1 VLDLSSHL
9 AGPFCTMQLADLGA
23 EVIKIESPRGDLS
36 RSRMSSL
43 IKGQAPYFLAVN
55 RNKKGIV
62 LNLKTREA
70 LEIFFELV
78 KISDIVVENYRPGV
92 VKNLS
97 VDYETVSKVN
107 PKIVYASISGF
118 GQTGPYRNR
127 PSFDLMAQSMS
138 GMINLSNP
146 EKEPIWTAGSIGDTI
161 PALYTTVAILSA
173 LHYARTTGK
182 GQYID
187 VSQVHSL
194 TASMPIPVQTYL
206 ITGLEDDDTP
216 RGFPKINL
224 KAIYKTVD
232 GYVSVSALYHFLGT
246 FLAIVGKDFPNV
258 LESWTE
264 NKSLTKET
272 HNMVIEWFKNKTN
285 NEVDYLLSQGNIPF
299 SIVYSLPKLEEDPH
313 AKERSMFVEYEHP
326 LGFKYKIITSPMK
339 MTETNP
345 TMVRN
350 PPLLGENTEEVLS
363 NLLGYDHKKINELRE
378 KNAIK

>member
-1 VLDLSSHL
+1 
-9 AGPFCTMQLADLGA
+9 MQLADMGA

-62 LNLKTREA
+62 LNLKTQEA

-92 VKNLS
+92 VQNLG
-97 VDYETVSKVN
+97 VDYETVRKVN

-138 GMINLSNP
+138 GMISLSNP
-146 EKEPIWTAGSIGDTI
+146 ENEPIWTAGSIGDTI
-161 PALYTTVAILSA
+161 PALYATVAILSA
-173 LHYARTTGK
+173 LHYARKTGK

-194 TASMPIPVQTYL
+194 TAAMPIPVQTYL
-206 ITGLEDDDTP
+206 ITEKEDDDTP

-224 KAIYKTVD
+224 KAIYKTID
-232 GYVSVSALYHFLGT
+232 GYVSVSALYHFLET
-246 FLAIVGKDFPNV
+246 FLEIVGKDIPKV
-258 LESWTE
+258 LESWFE
-264 NKSLTKET
+264 NKSLTEET
-272 HNMVIEWFKNKTN
+272 HNMVVEWFNNKTN
-285 NEVDYLLSQGNIPF
+285 AEVDHLLSQGNIPF
-299 SIVYSLPKLEEDPH
+299 SQVYSLSQLREDPQ
-313 AKERSMFVEYEHP
+313 AKERDMFMEYEHP
-326 LGFKYKIITSPMK
+326 LGFKYWIITSPIK

-345 TMVRN
+345 TMVGN
-350 PPLLGENTEEVLS
+350 PPLLGENTDEVLS
-363 NLLGYDHKKINELRE
+363 KILGYDHEKIKGLRE
-378 KNAIK
+378 RNSVK